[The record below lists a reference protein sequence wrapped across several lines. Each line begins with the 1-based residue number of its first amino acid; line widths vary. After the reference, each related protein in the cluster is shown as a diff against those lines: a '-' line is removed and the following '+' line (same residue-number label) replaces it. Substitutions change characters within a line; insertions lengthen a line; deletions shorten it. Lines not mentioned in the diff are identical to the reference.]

1 MVTIAQV
8 QRGAAAFV
16 DQELTAGMEGL
27 AKFGVQ
33 TIAGVYIAKLD
44 TLAQQWA
51 AHPMVAPLGIIKDG
65 YIDID
70 VLYNEAAKHMSDPL
84 PVQTPIGTWHFTKDD
99 LAKLCD
105 MIKRA

>member
-33 TIAGVYIAKLD
+33 TIAGVYIARLD
-44 TLAQQWA
+44 TLAKQLA
-51 AHPMVAPLGIIKDG
+51 ANPMVAPLGVIQDG

-70 VLYNEAAKHMSDPL
+70 ILYAEAAKHMAEPV

-105 MIKRA
+105 MIRKA